1 MFLTG
6 AAAAGGLAMVN
17 AVGNLGGFAA
27 PYVTGWM
34 KEFTGTFTA
43 ASFVMGGVMAL
54 GGILTILLPRV
65 RAATPAAP
73 SLKEEEVG
81 A

>member
-1 MFLTG
+1 
-6 AAAAGGLAMVN
+6 
-17 AVGNLGGFAA
+17 
-27 PYVTGWM
+27 M

-54 GGILTILLPRV
+54 GGILTLLLPRV
-65 RAATPAAP
+65 AAAVPVAP
-73 SLKEEEVG
+73 SLKEGEVH